1 MKRVGINGKTVKALA
16 AFGLAAF
23 AMGGAAYGE
32 DPYIE
37 SKGTAD
43 YGGISTGYRMKGTS
57 RVEVD
62 FALLDVSNPAGL
74 DTLRLFG
81 SDGGGFEPSLMTCM
95 RLSYNSSNGAE
106 YFILQAQTASSTK
119 SEKYVMGFDTVRH
132 TAILD
137 LPNSKMVFTTAGVTN
152 AYSYATGP
160 NGNDKTTNAGIDFSG
175 YEASLPLSLFARFWN
190 SAATRYANV
199 TKARIY
205 GVKIYENDVIVRDFV
220 PCLKEGVAC
229 FKDMVNG
236 GFIVGENV
244 SAFTAGGDNVP
255 TYSDDGYVS
264 TAANETGGHLYFDTG
279 YIVTPKTAV
288 AIDCA
293 LSENCVPT
301 AGGVNMNAYLFD
313 SYPRFYLNFVKYL
326 NADNYG
332 LRYENAFSGFVNSN
346 AFSPAFPQPVDDKDV
361 RRTFFIDNNNCIAGV
376 VTSGFTNQTVTA
388 ASSSL
393 ASSSSITL
401 KLCSS
406 YGGKDCHAP
415 LKIYG
420 CKIWE
425 EGVLKRDY
433 VPWLMNGVP
442 GLHDRISG
450 AFLEATRYT
459 DDTTSTLA
467 YGGAITGEQDAYLQS
482 DGTTGLNTG
491 YKMNGNSRLDVDFAL
506 VDSSD
511 PTQLDVRRLFGSDGG
526 GFESSLMTCMR
537 LSYNSSNGSE
547 YFILQAQT
555 AGSTKSE
562 KYVLGFDTARHT
574 SIFDLPNAKM
584 VFMSNGATNAYSY
597 ATGPNG
603 NDKTINAGINFSG
616 YEADLPLSLFARFW
630 NSAATSY
637 ANTIKARIY
646 SVRIYES
653 GTLAHEFLPYGGGA
667 VTGLYDTVTGD
678 VISNGSSFKFG
689 GAGHDHGSLKAYIKP
704 DYSAKLAH
712 NGSTTLTA
720 YAPGATS
727 YRWLMDGQPI
737 AGGTDGVLSA
747 EWARGGTKTDDGY
760 VHTYQAIAVYDDFY
774 GVTRDGEPSASATIT
789 SDLLGMTIIV
799 K

>member
-1 MKRVGINGKTVKALA
+1 MKRTRSTKRTIIAVG
-16 AFGLAAF
+16 F
-23 AMGGAAYGE
+23 AVLSAIAAYGE

-37 SKGTAD
+37 SSGAS
-43 YGGISTGYRMKGTS
+43 GISTGYRMKGTS

-62 FALLDVSNPAGL
+62 FQMVEVGGALRV
-74 DTLRLFG
+74 FG
-81 SDGGGFEPSLMTCM
+81 SYGGGTSSYEMSLLTTLF
-95 RLSYNSSNGAE
+95 LSDTHFNFVVGPWNGKV
-106 YFILQAQTASSTK
+106 Q
-119 SEKYVMGFDTVRH
+119 KYKLGTDTDRH
-132 TAILD
+132 TAIID
-137 LPNSKMVFTTAGVTN
+137 LPNDRLVFM
-152 AYSYATGP
+152 TGS
-160 NGNDKTTNAGIDFSG
+160 TTNAFTDGNLATWSGLNFSG
-175 YEASLPLSLFARFWN
+175 MEADLPLSLFARFWN
-190 SAATRYANV
+190 SAATAFANIP
-199 TKARIY
+199 KARIY
-205 GVKIYENDVIVRDFV
+205 GVKIYENGEIVRNFV
-220 PCLKEGVAC
+220 PCMRADGVAC
-229 FKDMVNG
+229 FKELVNG

-244 SAFTAGGDNVP
+244 TAFTVGGDYE
-255 TYSDDGYVS
+255 TYPDDGYVS

-301 AGGVNMNAYLFD
+301 EGGVNMNAYLFD

-326 NADNYG
+326 NTSNYG

-346 AFSPAFPQPVDDKDV
+346 VFSPAFPQPVDDKDV

-388 ASSSL
+388 ESSSL

-425 EGVLKRDY
+425 EGVIRKDY
-433 VPWLMNGVP
+433 VPYVTNGVP
-442 GLHDRISG
+442 GLLDKVSG
-450 AFLEATRYT
+450 TFLEAIRYT

-467 YGGAITGEQDAYLQS
+467 YGGAIKGEQDSYLES

-491 YKMNGNSRLDVDFAL
+491 YKMNGNSRLEVDFAMIDTSGSGR
-506 VDSSD
+506 V
-511 PTQLDVRRLFGSDGG
+511 FGSYGG
-526 GFESSLMTCMR
+526 GTSSYETSLLTTVF
-537 LSYNSSNGSE
+537 LNSGTHFNFVVGPWDQKVTK
-547 YFILQAQT
+547 YK
-555 AGSTKSE
+555 AGI
-562 KYVLGFDTARHT
+562 DTDRHT
-574 SIFDLPNAKM
+574 AIIDLPNDKL
-584 VFMSNGATNAYSY
+584 VFMTGSTTNAF
-597 ATGPNG
+597 TDG
-603 NDKTINAGINFSG
+603 NLAPSSGFNFAGK
-616 YEADLPLSLFARFW
+616 EADLPLSLFARFW

-637 ANTIKARIY
+637 ANVSKARIY

-653 GTLAHEFLPYGGGA
+653 GTLAREFLPYGGGA

-678 VISNGSSFKFG
+678 IISNGTSFKFG

-727 YRWLMDGQPI
+727 YKWLMDGQPI

-747 EWARGGTKTDDGY
+747 EWARGGTKTSNGY

-774 GVTRDGEPSASATIT
+774 GVARDGEPSASATIT
-789 SDLLGMTIIV
+789 SDLLGMVITV

>member
-1 MKRVGINGKTVKALA
+1 MKRIGITRRTVKTIAV
-16 AFGLAAF
+16 FGLAAL
-23 AMGGAAYGE
+23 AAGVVYGE

-43 YGGISTGYRMKGTS
+43 YGGISTGYRMKGSS

-62 FALLDVSNPAGL
+62 FALLDASNPAAL
-74 DTLRLFG
+74 DALRLFG

-160 NGNDKTTNAGIDFSG
+160 NGNDKTTNVGIDFSG

-190 SAATRYANV
+190 SAATKYANV
-199 TKARIY
+199 AKARIY

-264 TAANETGGHLYFDTG
+264 TAANETGGHLYFDTD

-301 AGGVNMNAYLFD
+301 EGGVNMNAYLFD
-313 SYPRFYLNFVKYL
+313 SFPRFYLNFVKYL
-326 NADNYG
+326 NTSNYG
-332 LRYENAFSGFVNSN
+332 LRYENAFSGFSNSN

-361 RRTFFIDNNNCIAGV
+361 RRTFFIDNNNCVAGV

-388 ASSSL
+388 ESSSL
-393 ASSSSITL
+393 ASSGSITL

-425 EGVLKRDY
+425 EGALKRDY
-433 VPWLMNGVP
+433 VPWLKNGVP
-442 GLHDRISG
+442 GLLDNVSG

-467 YGGAITGEQDAYLQS
+467 YGGAIKGEQDAYLES

-491 YKMNGNSRLDVDFAL
+491 YKMNGNSRLEVDFAMI
-506 VDSSD
+506 D
-511 PTQLDVRRLFGSDGG
+511 PSGSGRVFGSYGG
-526 GFESSLMTCMR
+526 GTSSYESSLLTTVY
-537 LSYNSSNGSE
+537 LNSGTHFNFVVGPWNE
-547 YFILQAQT
+547 KVTKYK
-555 AGSTKSE
+555 AGI
-562 KYVLGFDTARHT
+562 DTDRHT
-574 SIFDLPNAKM
+574 AIIDLPNDRL
-584 VFMSNGATNAYSY
+584 VFMTGSETNAFTDGQM
-597 ATGPNG
+597 ATWTGLDFTG
-603 NDKTINAGINFSG
+603 K
-616 YEADLPLSLFARFW
+616 EADLPLSLFARFW
-630 NSAATSY
+630 NSTATSY
-637 ANTIKARIY
+637 ANVSKAKIY

-653 GTLAHEFLPYGGGA
+653 GTLVHEFLPYGGGA

-678 VISNGSSFKFG
+678 VISNGSSFTFG
-689 GAGHDHGSLKAYIKP
+689 GAGYDHGSLKARIKSGYP
-704 DYSAKLAH
+704 AKLAH
-712 NGSTTLTA
+712 RGTTTLTA
-720 YAPGATS
+720 YAPGANS
-727 YRWLMDGQPI
+727 YKWLMDGQPI
-737 AGGTDGVLSA
+737 SGGTDGVLSV

-760 VHTYQAIAVYDDFY
+760 VHAYQAVAVYDNFY
-774 GVTRDGEPSASATIT
+774 GVARDGEPSDAATIT
-789 SDLLGMTIIV
+789 SELLGMTIVV

>member
-1 MKRVGINGKTVKALA
+1 MKRIGIKEKAAKTFAV
-16 AFGLAAF
+16 FGLVAF
-23 AMGGAAYGE
+23 AMGGVAYGA

-37 SKGTAD
+37 SKGTAE

-62 FALLDVSNPAGL
+62 FALLDTSNPASF
-74 DTLRLFG
+74 DALRLFG
-81 SDGGGFEPSLMTCM
+81 SDGGGYEPSLMTCM

-106 YFILQAQTASSTK
+106 YFILQTQTASSTK

-137 LPNSKMVFTTAGVTN
+137 LLNSKMVFTTAGVTN

-190 SAATRYANV
+190 SAATKYANV

-229 FKDMVNG
+229 FKDAVNG
-236 GFIVGENV
+236 GFIVGEDV
-244 SAFTAGGDNVP
+244 SAFTVGGDYE
-255 TYSDDGYVS
+255 TYPDDGYVS
-264 TAANETGGHLYFDTG
+264 TKANETGGHLYFDTG

-301 AGGVNMNAYLFD
+301 EGGVNMNAYLFD

-326 NADNYG
+326 NASNYG

-346 AFSPAFPQPVDDKDV
+346 AFSPAFPQPVNDKDV
-361 RRTFFIDNNNCIAGV
+361 RRTFFIDNNNCVAGV

-388 ASSSL
+388 ESSSL

-425 EGVLKRDY
+425 EGTIRKDY
-433 VPWLMNGVP
+433 VPYVTNGVP
-442 GLHDRISG
+442 GLLDKVSG
-450 AFLEATRYT
+450 TFLEATRYT

-467 YGGAITGEQDAYLQS
+467 YGGAIEGEQDSYLES

-491 YKMNGNSRLDVDFAL
+491 YKMKGNSRLEVDFAML
-506 VDSSD
+506 DATGSGRVFGSYGGTGGVDS
-511 PTQLDVRRLFGSDGG
+511 
-526 GFESSLMTCMR
+526 FENSLLTTVY
-537 LSYNSSNGSE
+537 LNSGTHFNFVVGPWNQKVTK
-547 YFILQAQT
+547 YK
-555 AGSTKSE
+555 AGT
-562 KYVLGFDTARHT
+562 DTDRHT
-574 SIFDLPNAKM
+574 AIIDLPNDKL
-584 VFMSNGATNAYSY
+584 VFMTGSTTNAFTDGNLAPSSGLNF
-597 ATGPNG
+597 TG
-603 NDKTINAGINFSG
+603 K
-616 YEADLPLSLFARFW
+616 EADLPLSLFARFW
-630 NSAATSY
+630 NAAATSY
-637 ANTIKARIY
+637 ANVSKARIY

-678 VISNGSSFKFG
+678 VISNGTSFKFG

-712 NGSTTLTA
+712 GGTTTLTA
-720 YAPGATS
+720 YAPGANS
-727 YRWLMDGQPI
+727 YKWLMDGQPI

-747 EWARGGTKTDDGY
+747 EWARGGTKTSNGY
-760 VHTYQAIAVYDDFY
+760 VHTYQAIAEYDDFY
-774 GVTRDGEPSASATIT
+774 GVTRDGEPSDAVAIT
-789 SDLLGMTIIV
+789 SEPLGMIITV